1 MAKQS
6 ENNTPDALFEIDA
19 ANWRLIEEAYG
30 TSLQPKIRTDVIR
43 ATEVFLFSQNFGRTD
58 EAIAK
63 VKVILEAHDK
73 AATQFFNELFGGA
86 SSLSDAGV
94 YAHHLIDNNFK
105 PARLRSDKAD
115 FDVFLDFLRAF
126 HIACNTAIKQLTDP
140 SSDRRGNPRKIWLN
154 RLAEIVEEVKSLR
167 GDASGESNVD
177 HPFVQFVRELQKCLP
192 SECQLDQAAIAEAVL
207 EARSK
212 PRNPRNKE

>member
-1 MAKQS
+1 MAKHS

-30 TSLQPKIRTDVIR
+30 ASLQPNIRADIIR
-43 ATEVFLFSQNFGRTD
+43 ATEVFLFSQNFERTD

-73 AATQFFNELFGGA
+73 AATRFFNELFGGA

-115 FDVFLDFLRAF
+115 LDVFLDFLRAF

-140 SSDRRGNPRKIWLN
+140 SSDRRGSPWKIWLN

-167 GDASGESNVD
+167 GEGSVD
-177 HPFVQFVRELQKCLP
+177 HPLVQFVRELQKCLP
-192 SECQLDQAAIAEAVL
+192 SECQRDQAAIAEALL

-212 PRNPRNKE
+212 PRKLPRNKG

>member
-6 ENNTPDALFEIDA
+6 EHNTPDALFEIDA

-30 TSLQPKIRTDVIR
+30 TALQPKIRADVVR
-43 ATEVFLFSQNFGRTD
+43 ATELFLFSQNFGRTD

-73 AATQFFNELFGGA
+73 AATRFFNELFGGA

-94 YAHHLIDNNFK
+94 YAQHLIDNNFK

-115 FDVFLDFLRAF
+115 LDVFLDFLRAF
-126 HIACNTAIKQLTDP
+126 HIACNTAIKQLTDS
-140 SSDRRGNPRKIWLN
+140 SSDRRGNPRQIWLN
-154 RLAEIVEEVKSLR
+154 RLAEIVEEKSWR
-167 GDASGESNVD
+167 GEGSGESNVD

-212 PRNPRNKE
+212 PRNPKNKE